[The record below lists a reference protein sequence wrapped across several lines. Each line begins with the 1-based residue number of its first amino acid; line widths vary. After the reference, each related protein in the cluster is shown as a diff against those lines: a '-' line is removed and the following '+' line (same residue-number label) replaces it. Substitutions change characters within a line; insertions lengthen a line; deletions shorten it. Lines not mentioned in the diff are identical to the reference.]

1 MEVGLVSICN
11 VESRCANICT
21 KLCTCNLSVQTF
33 FYFFLE
39 ENRCAERPFP
49 EAEQVLTSCLL
60 CFFSPLLFIGI
71 DYEAAML
78 TQDFYIAGHCA
89 VFLKQCTWTGPGM
102 PPSAQGPVQ
111 VQKPLAVPDGVNS
124 QKGGFQK
131 ANRRQV
137 GGRRIF
143 VQTDSGGFPTASDK
157 PRSDI

>member
-1 MEVGLVSICN
+1 MCRL
-11 VESRCANICT
+11 
-21 KLCTCNLSVQTF
+21 

-39 ENRCAERPFP
+39 ENHCAERPFP
-49 EAEQVLTSCLL
+49 EAEQVFTSFLL
-60 CFFSPLLFIGI
+60 CFVCPLLCIGI

-78 TQDFYIAGHCA
+78 TLGFCIAGHCA

-143 VQTDSGGFPTASDK
+143 VQTDSGGFSTASDK
-157 PRSDI
+157 P